1 MTRITLILTSLIM
14 AGTAIAGTPATAS
27 AGDQTKQAPN
37 FEQTQKRILA
47 RLDAGIKRMED
58 ARDCV
63 AAATDMAS
71 LKACKPEKKAAGD
84 SQKTDGSSDQ

>member
-1 MTRITLILTSLIM
+1 MSRIAFVLISLAA
-14 AGTAIAGTPATAS
+14 AGSVFAADSAASTPA
-27 AGDQTKQAPN
+27 GQGKQAPN
-37 FEQTQKRILA
+37 FEQVQKRLLT

-71 LKACKPEKKAAGD
+71 LKACKPTKKADGGNAKAD
-84 SQKTDGSSDQ
+84 DATDQ